1 MTYQGRLKLET
12 VLSGEE
18 VVSRGVGVKA
28 EAAGVQ
34 GSAVVDP
41 SLDARTV
48 KSPACKPMYTN
59 LSLKRISALSQ
70 IVLY

>member
-1 MTYQGRLKLET
+1 MTYQGLKLET

-34 GSAVVDP
+34 GSAVVDS